1 MRPYGQAV
9 CLSVTCGATTMK
21 QDDLIKGDWR
31 NLNGQLKSTWD
42 KLTDEDLQHPDGDR
56 DYLIDKLQERYGI
69 GREVAAK
76 QVEDFEKARY

>member
-1 MRPYGQAV
+1 
-9 CLSVTCGATTMK
+9 MK
-21 QDDLIKGDWR
+21 EDDLIKGDWR

-42 KLTDEDLQHPDGDR
+42 KLTDEDLQHPEGDR

-76 QVEDFEKARY
+76 QVEDFEKAHY

>member
-1 MRPYGQAV
+1 
-9 CLSVTCGATTMK
+9 MK

-42 KLTDEDLQHPDGDR
+42 KLTDEDLQHPEGDR